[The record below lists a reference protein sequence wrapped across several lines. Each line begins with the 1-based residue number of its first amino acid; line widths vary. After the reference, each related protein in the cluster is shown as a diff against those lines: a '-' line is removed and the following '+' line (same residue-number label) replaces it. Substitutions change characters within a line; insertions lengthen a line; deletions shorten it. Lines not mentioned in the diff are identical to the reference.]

1 LDDRRLWLRIDYGN
15 YYASKSFFDSK
26 KGRRIIWGWT
36 NETDS
41 TSDDVAKGWA
51 GIHAIPRTIWLDG
64 DGKRLLQW
72 PIEEV
77 ESLRRNEVSHQGLE
91 LKKGDLFEIKGTDT
105 LQASSNLPQQKY
117 YVFFFADTV
126 ANMAHHFLEAGRC
139 GDRF

>member
-1 LDDRRLWLRIDYGN
+1 MQFTPPLILYYGSN
-15 YYASKSFFDSK
+15 VLALACQCNILILIRHFIK
-26 KGRRIIWGWT
+26 
-36 NETDS
+36 
-41 TSDDVAKGWA
+41 
-51 GIHAIPRTIWLDG
+51 AIPRTIWLDG